1 MIMGEKLKTLV
12 IVCRDEEDSFENLL
26 TYIKKT
32 AGIGHSFVVHVDPE
46 DREFSKRFTIDGDG
60 ADKIYSITATE
71 G

>member
-1 MIMGEKLKTLV
+1 MAEKRKTLV
-12 IVCRDEEDSFENLL
+12 IVCRDEDNSLENLL

-46 DREFSKRFTIDGDG
+46 DREFSKRFSIDGDG
-60 ADKIYSITATE
+60 ADKIYSITRTE